1 MVDVKTCIIKIIG
14 TAVQFMLHREERIGL
29 SLFVCKMRVIT
40 FISTNLGE
48 IKAINIF
55 IRIQIP

>member
-1 MVDVKTCIIKIIG
+1 
-14 TAVQFMLHREERIGL
+14 
-29 SLFVCKMRVIT
+29 MRVIT

-55 IRIQIP
+55 IRIQIPYPGFVFLKKKEKPESGKLKL